1 MVDAPRVRHR
11 RHLRDSSTT
20 TTHRLAFNHLTC
32 RQRQRLRHRRALN
45 GHLATLHVAVRWR
58 VRSAARRGSFGA
70 TGSSACIS

>member
-20 TTHRLAFNHLTC
+20 TTHRLAFNPLTC
-32 RQRQRLRHRRALN
+32 RRQRLRHRRAMN
-45 GHLATLHVAVRWR
+45 GHLATLHVAARWR

-70 TGSSACIS
+70 TGSSTCIS

>member
-20 TTHRLAFNHLTC
+20 TTHRLAFNHLSC
-32 RQRQRLRHRRALN
+32 RRQRLSHRRTMN
-45 GHLATLHVAVRWR
+45 GHLATLHVAARWR